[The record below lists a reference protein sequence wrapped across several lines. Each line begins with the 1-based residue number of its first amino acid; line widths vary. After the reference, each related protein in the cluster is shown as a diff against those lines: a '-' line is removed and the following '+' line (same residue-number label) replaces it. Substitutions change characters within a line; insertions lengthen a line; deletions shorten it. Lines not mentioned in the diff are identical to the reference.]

1 MANNIWS
8 NYTEKTATPVDTDE
22 MMARDSTDG
31 KNKRLLF
38 GTFWKWVAKKLNE
51 ATISE
56 LETENKTVIGAIN
69 YLYGKSSF
77 ISKIKNANIQ
87 VVNEYVYTG
96 LSFTVPKN
104 TLFIFTAKAF
114 YEKSEPL
121 GISIV
126 NSDSDYSKTTII
138 GNNEKYPT
146 ILTYICD
153 KASKD
158 ITYYIWA
165 KYKSTGSN
173 KIVIYGLQMK

>member
-1 MANNIWS
+1 MPKWTEYTMKDTLADNDEVMLYDATGKANKRGLMSKFWDYVVDKMS
-8 NYTEKTATPVDTDE
+8 TAVISKLET
-22 MMARDSTDG
+22 
-31 KNKRLLF
+31 KNK
-38 GTFWKWVAKKLNE
+38 
-51 ATISE
+51 TI
-56 LETENKTVIGAIN
+56 IGALN
-69 YLYGKSSF
+69 YLNGKSSF
-77 ISKIKNANIQ
+77 ISKIKDANIQ

-126 NSDSDYSKTTII
+126 NSDSDHSKATII
-138 GNNEKYPT
+138 ENNEKYPA
-146 ILTYICD
+146 ILTYICG
-153 KASKD
+153 KESKD

>member
-1 MANNIWS
+1 MPKWTE
-8 NYTEKTATPVDTDE
+8 YTTKDTLADNDEVMLYDATAR
-22 MMARDSTDG
+22 A
-31 KNKRLLF
+31 NKRGLMSK
-38 GTFWKWVAKKLNE
+38 FWDYVVDKMSTAV
-51 ATISE
+51 ISK

-77 ISKIKNANIQ
+77 ISKIKDANIQ

-104 TLFIFTAKAF
+104 TLFIFTAKVF

-126 NSDSDYSKTTII
+126 NSDSDYSKATII
-138 GNNEKYPT
+138 VNNEKYPA
-146 ILTYICD
+146 ILTHICD

-173 KIVIYGLQMK
+173 KITIYGLQMK